1 MEELRFDGR
10 VVIVTGAGGGLGRA
24 YALLFGS
31 RGAKVV
37 VNDLGG
43 DRSGKGSSPAAD
55 KVVEEIK
62 NAGGV
67 AVANYDSVEDGD
79 KVVQTALD
87 NFGRVDIVVNNAGIL
102 RDRSFARTSDTDWD
116 LVHRVHLR
124 GSFLVTRAAFP
135 IMKKQNFGR
144 IIMTAST
151 SGIYG
156 NFGQSNYSAAK
167 LGLLGLSNTVAIEG
181 QKYNIHCNTLAPT
194 GGTRL
199 TEDILPPDL
208 FEQLQPG
215 LVAPLVLW
223 LCHEDC
229 NETGGLF
236 EGAGGWF
243 AKYRWERARGK
254 FCRTSVH
261 ESVTPEAVRD
271 NWDAI
276 TDFTDS
282 DHPSSNREATAI
294 LASGL
299 QDLSTEPAIKSN
311 PTSAS
316 GSMEVTGPLSARGIT
331 LPPSSFTYE
340 PDQLILYAL
349 GVGVSRKD
357 EDALKFLYENDENF
371 SALPTFAVIPSQA
384 VMFGGKLWQQMN
396 GYTPN
401 LAKLLHG
408 EMYIEI
414 VEPLPTSGTLH
425 TGLEVADVLDKGSG
439 SVLILD
445 SKTKDDSGNLV
456 AKCQW
461 SLFIVGDGNF
471 GGPRTSNA
479 AVPPIDA
486 PKRTPDVTEEFQT
499 NIDQPALYRLSG
511 DKNPLHLDPSFA
523 AIGGFSEP
531 ILHGL
536 CTYGIAGRI
545 ILKAFCGN
553 DVKKF
558 KAMKARFAKPVIPGQ
573 TLVIDMWKEQSRI
586 FYTCSV
592 KETGQ
597 KCLTGGY
604 VDIAESPAASEKL
617 SPALTLGSAAVFQ
630 ELSRKLAQ
638 DPSVVKKVNAIF
650 LWNINVNGKLAGQW
664 SVDLKNGSG
673 NVYEGEPT
681 GNEKPN
687 VKITIEDE
695 DMVALMSGKLNAQ
708 KAFLSGKLKA
718 SGNVMLMQKLG
729 TLMTPQSKM

>member
-1 MEELRFDGR
+1 MGELRFDGR

-62 NAGGV
+62 KAGGV

-87 NFGRVDIVVNNAGIL
+87 NFGRVDIVINNAGIL

-116 LVHRVHLR
+116 LIHRVHLR

-167 LGLLGLSNTVAIEG
+167 LGLLGLSNTLAIEG
-181 QKYNIHCNTLAPT
+181 QKYNIHCNTIAPT

-199 TEDILPPDL
+199 TEDILPQDL
-208 FEQLQPG
+208 FEQLRPD

-229 NETGGLF
+229 SETGGLF

-243 AKYRWERARGK
+243 AKYRWERAKGK
-254 FCRTSVH
+254 FCRTSVN
-261 ESVTPEAVRD
+261 EGVTPEAVRD

-282 DHPSSNREATAI
+282 DHPTSNREATAI
-294 LASGL
+294 LAIGL
-299 QDLSTEPAIKSN
+299 QELSSEPAVTSN
-311 PTSAS
+311 PTAASAS
-316 GSMEVTGPLSARGIT
+316 LGVTGPLAARGVTIQ
-331 LPPSSFTYE
+331 PSSFMYG

-349 GVGVSRKD
+349 GVGVSRQD
-357 EDALKFLYENDENF
+357 EDALKFLYENDEDF
-371 SALPTFAVIPSQA
+371 SALPTFAVIPSQS
-384 VMFGGKLWQQMN
+384 VLFGGKLWHQIS

-414 VEPLPTSGTLH
+414 VKPLPTSGTLH
-425 TGLEVADVLDKGSG
+425 TGAKVADVLDKGSG
-439 SVLILD
+439 AVLILD
-445 SKTKDDSGNLV
+445 SETKDDSGSLV
-456 AKCQW
+456 AKNQW

-479 AVPPIDA
+479 AIPPIDA
-486 PKRTPDVTEEFQT
+486 PNRTPDVTEEYKT

-523 AIGGFSEP
+523 AVGGFSEP

-545 ILKAFCGN
+545 ILQKFCGN
-553 DVKKF
+553 DVQKF

-573 TLVIDMWKEQSRI
+573 TLVVDMWKEGTRV
-586 FYTCSV
+586 FYMCSV

-604 VDIAESPAASEKL
+604 VDIVETSATNESFSSAS
-617 SPALTLGSAAVFQ
+617 TLGSATFFQ
-630 ELSRKLAQ
+630 EMARRLAG
-638 DPSVVKKVNAIF
+638 DPSLVKKVNAIF
-650 LWNINVNGKLAGQW
+650 LWNINSKGTLAGQW
-664 SVDLKNGSG
+664 TVDLKNGSG
-673 NVYEGEPT
+673 SIYEGGPKT
-681 GNEKPN
+681 GEKPS

-695 DMVALMSGKLNAQ
+695 DMLALMSGKLNAQ

-718 SGNVMLMQKLG
+718 SGNIMLMQKLQG
-729 TLMTPQSKM
+729 LLVPQSKM

>member
-167 LGLLGLSNTVAIEG
+167 LGLLGLSNTLAIEG

-316 GSMEVTGPLSARGIT
+316 GSMEVTGPLAARGIT

-401 LAKLLHG
+401 LAKVCVNKFGLH
-408 EMYIEI
+408 
-414 VEPLPTSGTLH
+414 
-425 TGLEVADVLDKGSG
+425 LE
-439 SVLILD
+439 LD
-445 SKTKDDSGNLV
+445 SSAPLV
-456 AKCQW
+456 KE
-461 SLFIVGDGNF
+461 
-471 GGPRTSNA
+471 
-479 AVPPIDA
+479 PID
-486 PKRTPDVTEEFQT
+486 PSPVVVVPDPPTVISNEPTLKVMMVEGNHSVCQ
-499 NIDQPALYRLSG
+499 RLS
-511 DKNPLHLDPSFA
+511 
-523 AIGGFSEP
+523 
-531 ILHGL
+531 
-536 CTYGIAGRI
+536 
-545 ILKAFCGN
+545 
-553 DVKKF
+553 
-558 KAMKARFAKPVIPGQ
+558 ARTMTSQ
-573 TLVIDMWKEQSRI
+573 
-586 FYTCSV
+586 
-592 KETGQ
+592 
-597 KCLTGGY
+597 
-604 VDIAESPAASEKL
+604 
-617 SPALTLGSAAVFQ
+617 
-630 ELSRKLAQ
+630 
-638 DPSVVKKVNAIF
+638 
-650 LWNINVNGKLAGQW
+650 
-664 SVDLKNGSG
+664 
-673 NVYEGEPT
+673 
-681 GNEKPN
+681 
-687 VKITIEDE
+687 
-695 DMVALMSGKLNAQ
+695 
-708 KAFLSGKLKA
+708 
-718 SGNVMLMQKLG
+718 VM
-729 TLMTPQSKM
+729 